1 MAKKRDL
8 RSVHLRGSNCG
19 NAAAGPGAPR
29 EAAVA
34 AAAEWSASALC
45 ACGRLGGLPEAA
57 VLLSLSEFD
66 SL

>member
-1 MAKKRDL
+1 M
-8 RSVHLRGSNCG
+8 
-19 NAAAGPGAPR
+19 
-29 EAAVA
+29 A